1 VDAGDGR
8 LFCAGARPC
17 GELSNVVSLSEAEL
31 LVDIQRRFFSPLKSA
46 SPRAV
51 GVELEVI
58 PVIEFTR
65 KPALTAATTRVLS
78 ELGRT
83 QSWTERRNGN
93 DPPSWELGDGARI
106 SFEPGGQIEISSTPY
121 PAASSVIAV
130 TRELVELIRDAMQR
144 AGIEL
149 LTTGVDPHNDIGV
162 VPLQLQRERYT
173 GMTTYFE
180 SIGPSGVRMMR
191 QTAAVQINVER
202 GEDPLSRWLLLNAI
216 APVVTALFSNSANY
230 AGKKTNHASYRAHLW
245 RTLDDSRTGIPYDE
259 RDPVRKYLDFALEA
273 DAMRSGDAKRPYHTF
288 REWMQSENVG
298 MEEWDFHLS
307 TLFPEVR
314 PKQYF
319 ELRSADTIDP
329 KWLAAP
335 VLFVTAIIYD
345 RESAQRAFEI
355 VGTPSIDLLE
365 LAGIKGVSHPA
376 LRRMA
381 RALADIALDGAESLG
396 TDYLSSDDVKAASEY
411 FDRVIPTA

>member
-1 VDAGDGR
+1 M
-8 LFCAGARPC
+8 
-17 GELSNVVSLSEAEL
+17 SLSEADL
-31 LVDIQRRFFSPLKSA
+31 LADIRQRFFSPLKSA

-65 KPALTAATTRVLS
+65 KPALTAATSRVLS
-78 ELGRT
+78 DLARQ

-93 DPPSWELGDGARI
+93 DPPSWELRDGARI

-121 PAASSVIAV
+121 PAATSVIAA
-130 TRELVELIRDAMQR
+130 TRELVHLVREAMQR

-149 LTTGVDPHNDIGV
+149 LTIGVDPHNDIGV
-162 VPLQLQRERYT
+162 VPLQLRRERYT

-180 SIGPSGVRMMR
+180 SVGPSGVRMMR
-191 QTAAVQINVER
+191 QTAALQINLER

-216 APVVTALFSNSANY
+216 TPVVTALFSNSTHY

-245 RTLDDSRTGIPYDE
+245 RTLDDSRTGIPYGE
-259 RDPVRKYLDFALEA
+259 ADPVGKYVEFALDA
-273 DAMRSGDAKRPYHTF
+273 YAMRSGDAKRPYQTF
-288 REWMQSENVG
+288 REWMASAKVG
-298 MEEWDFHLS
+298 MEEWEFHLS

-314 PKQYF
+314 PKHYF
-319 ELRSADTIDP
+319 ELRSADTIDA

-335 VLFVTAIIYD
+335 ILFVTALVYD
-345 RESAQRAFEI
+345 RDSAQRAFEI
-355 VGTPSIDLLE
+355 VGTPSVDLLE
-365 LAGIKGVSHPA
+365 LAGIKGLSHPA

-396 TDYLSSDDVKAASEY
+396 TQYLSPADVETASEY